1 MNQIKPKSVKKSAS
15 KIIVITGPT
24 ASGKTA
30 LAIKLAKKIDAE
42 IICAD
47 SRIVYRGLDIVSAKP
62 DIIEQDGVP
71 HHLIDIKDPV
81 GEPYSAGDFA
91 NDAKAVIEKIKEKN
105 KPVIIAGGT
114 WFYIKCLLDEKQLP
128 EISADK
134 ELRDE
139 LEKYDNDTL
148 WNMLKKIDPA
158 RAEEIHKNNKERVI
172 RAIEMVKTLGNSVS
186 SAERKTNDYD
196 SIWFSND
203 FIEEKN
209 RDALYKRIDSR
220 VEIMV
225 QNGLYYEW
233 ERAVKK
239 YSRNEVLENT
249 IGFREFFELQ
259 DGIYE
264 DLNDAIKKIKQRTR
278 NFAKRQIT
286 FFRSENKINIIKNE
300 DEIIK
305 FL

>member
-1 MNQIKPKSVKKSAS
+1 M
-15 KIIVITGPT
+15 ITGPT

-172 RAIEMVKTLGNSVS
+172 RAIEMVKTLGDSVS

-300 DEIIK
+300 DEMIK

>member
-1 MNQIKPKSVKKSAS
+1 M
-15 KIIVITGPT
+15 ITGPT
-24 ASGKTA
+24 ASGKTS
-30 LAIKLAKKIDAE
+30 LAIKLAKKIGAE

-47 SRIVYRGLDIVSAKP
+47 SRIVYKNLDIVSAKP
-62 DIIEQDGVP
+62 DKKEQDGVV
-71 HHLIDIKDPV
+71 HHLIDIKEPV

-91 NDAKAVIEKIKEKN
+91 NDAKTAIESIQAKN
-105 KPVIIAGGT
+105 KPVIITGGT
-114 WFYIKCLLDEKQLP
+114 WFYIKCLLDEKELP
-128 EISADK
+128 EIGADK
-134 ELRDE
+134 KLRLE

-148 WNMLKKIDPA
+148 WNMLNEIDPV
-158 RAEEIHKNNKERVI
+158 RAKEIHKNNKERVI
-172 RAIEMVKTLGNSVS
+172 RAIEMAKTLGGKIQK
-186 SAERKTNDYD
+186 AERKPVKYD

>member
-1 MNQIKPKSVKKSAS
+1 M
-15 KIIVITGPT
+15 ITGPT

-47 SRIVYRGLDIVSAKP
+47 SRIVYRGLDIVSSKP

-71 HHLIDIKDPV
+71 HHLMDIKDPV

-172 RAIEMVKTLGNSVS
+172 RAIEMVKTLGDSVS

>member
-1 MNQIKPKSVKKSAS
+1 M
-15 KIIVITGPT
+15 ITGPT

-134 ELRDE
+134 ELRDG

-172 RAIEMVKTLGNSVS
+172 RAIEMVKTLGDSVS

>member
-1 MNQIKPKSVKKSAS
+1 MKKSAS

-172 RAIEMVKTLGNSVS
+172 RAIEMVKTLGDSVS

>member
-1 MNQIKPKSVKKSAS
+1 VKKSAS

-172 RAIEMVKTLGNSVS
+172 RAIEMVKTLGDSVS

>member
-1 MNQIKPKSVKKSAS
+1 M
-15 KIIVITGPT
+15 ITGPT

-30 LAIKLAKKIDAE
+30 LAIKLAKKINAE

-91 NDAKAVIEKIKEKN
+91 NDARIAIEKILAKN

-128 EISADK
+128 EIGANK

-139 LEKYDNDTL
+139 LEKYDNYTL

-158 RAEEIHKNNKERVI
+158 RAEKIHKNNKERVI
-172 RAIEMVKTLGNSVS
+172 RAIEMVKTLGDSVS
-186 SAERKTNDYD
+186 SAERKTSDYD

-209 RDALYKRIDSR
+209 RETLYKRIDSR
-220 VEIMV
+220 VDIMV

-233 ERAVKK
+233 ERAVKR
-239 YSRNEVLENT
+239 YSRNEILENT

-264 DLNDAIKKIKQRTR
+264 NLNEAIEKIKQRTR

-286 FFRSENKINIIKNE
+286 FFRAESKINIIKDEN
-300 DEIIK
+300 EIIK

>member
-1 MNQIKPKSVKKSAS
+1 M
-15 KIIVITGPT
+15 ITGPT

-62 DIIEQDGVP
+62 NIIEQDGVP

-172 RAIEMVKTLGNSVS
+172 RAIEMVKTLGDSVS

>member
-1 MNQIKPKSVKKSAS
+1 
-15 KIIVITGPT
+15 
-24 ASGKTA
+24 
-30 LAIKLAKKIDAE
+30 
-42 IICAD
+42 
-47 SRIVYRGLDIVSAKP
+47 
-62 DIIEQDGVP
+62 
-71 HHLIDIKDPV
+71 
-81 GEPYSAGDFA
+81 
-91 NDAKAVIEKIKEKN
+91 
-105 KPVIIAGGT
+105 
-114 WFYIKCLLDEKQLP
+114 
-128 EISADK
+128 
-134 ELRDE
+134 
-139 LEKYDNDTL
+139 
-148 WNMLKKIDPA
+148 
-158 RAEEIHKNNKERVI
+158 
-172 RAIEMVKTLGNSVS
+172 MVKTLGDSVS

>member
-1 MNQIKPKSVKKSAS
+1 M
-15 KIIVITGPT
+15 ITGPT

-30 LAIKLAKKIDAE
+30 LAIKLAKKINAE

-91 NDAKAVIEKIKEKN
+91 NDARIAIEKILAKN

-128 EISADK
+128 EIGANK

-139 LEKYDNDTL
+139 LEKYDNYTL

-158 RAEEIHKNNKERVI
+158 RAEKIHKNNKERVI
-172 RAIEMVKTLGNSVS
+172 RAIEMVKTLGDSVS
-186 SAERKTNDYD
+186 SAERKTSDYD

-209 RDALYKRIDSR
+209 RETLYKRIDSR
-220 VEIMV
+220 VDIMV
-225 QNGLYYEW
+225 KNGLYYEW
-233 ERAVKK
+233 ERSVKR
-239 YSRNEVLENT
+239 YSRNEILENT

-264 DLNDAIKKIKQRTR
+264 NLNEAIEKIKQRTR

-286 FFRSENKINIIKNE
+286 FFRAESKINIIKDEN
-300 DEIIK
+300 EIIK

>member
-1 MNQIKPKSVKKSAS
+1 M
-15 KIIVITGPT
+15 ITGPT

>member
-1 MNQIKPKSVKKSAS
+1 
-15 KIIVITGPT
+15 
-24 ASGKTA
+24 
-30 LAIKLAKKIDAE
+30 
-42 IICAD
+42 
-47 SRIVYRGLDIVSAKP
+47 
-62 DIIEQDGVP
+62 
-71 HHLIDIKDPV
+71 
-81 GEPYSAGDFA
+81 
-91 NDAKAVIEKIKEKN
+91 
-105 KPVIIAGGT
+105 
-114 WFYIKCLLDEKQLP
+114 
-128 EISADK
+128 
-134 ELRDE
+134 
-139 LEKYDNDTL
+139 
-148 WNMLKKIDPA
+148 
-158 RAEEIHKNNKERVI
+158 
-172 RAIEMVKTLGNSVS
+172 
-186 SAERKTNDYD
+186 
-196 SIWFSND
+196 
-203 FIEEKN
+203 
-209 RDALYKRIDSR
+209 
-220 VEIMV
+220 MV

>member
-1 MNQIKPKSVKKSAS
+1 
-15 KIIVITGPT
+15 VITGPT

-172 RAIEMVKTLGNSVS
+172 RAIEMVKTLGDSVS